1 METMMPTT
9 VRPRSKKASTL
20 ESRKRAAQLIR
31 ELPEEKIDV
40 ALPFLEF
47 LKFLEQSTNGK
58 EFDVTD
64 SIKQGIKELAQLRS
78 GKLKPKSFEA
88 LLNEQ

>member
-1 METMMPTT
+1 MPTT

-40 ALPFLEF
+40 ALPF

-88 LLNEQ
+88 LLNEL